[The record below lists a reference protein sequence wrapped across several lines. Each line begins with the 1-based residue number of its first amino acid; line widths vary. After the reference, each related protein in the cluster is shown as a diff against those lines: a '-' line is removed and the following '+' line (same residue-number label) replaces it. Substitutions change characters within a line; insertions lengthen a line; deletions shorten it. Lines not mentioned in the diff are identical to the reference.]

1 MIELQFTPD
10 GKVRSIYKDE
20 RQSLFREFGDLKVKR
35 ASNVEWE
42 KTFHGSGW
50 TVRAAHDPELAI
62 RIFYNTG
69 RACYEQ
75 VVSRTYGLIATFPT
89 REAALDAELAFFWA
103 LLPPNQEHE

>member
-20 RQSLFREFGDLKVKR
+20 NLPIFSKLGTVQVSR

-42 KTFHGSGW
+42 DGGW

-62 RIFYNTG
+62 RGTPTNDGKFKLG
-69 RACYEQ
+69 
-75 VVSRTYGLIATFPT
+75 VSKTGLILHFET
-89 REAALDAELAFFWA
+89 RESALKTEVEFFWA